1 MLIEW
6 HFLKYADYKDVK
18 EKKKVKLS
26 TLIQSMFQGLRF
38 SIVSTILIEV
48 FSIGS
53 NPKPLNPNL
62 NMNQQN

>member
-6 HFLKYADYKDVK
+6 HFLKYVEYKDVK
-18 EKKKVKLS
+18 EKKKVKLL

-38 SIVSTILIEV
+38 SLVSTILIEV
-48 FSIGS
+48 LSIGS

-62 NMNQQN
+62 EANQQN